1 MCEIISATTM
11 AYISIASAAVSV
23 YATQQSA
30 KAQRGAIKAQQ
41 ENERE
46 EVHAKA
52 EEELGQRIRQARE
65 RRARARV
72 AAGESGALGAS
83 FAASI
88 NQSLADTDYDAAIV
102 SKNAAFAQ
110 RGIDDRANVAL
121 SQIRD
126 PSALEAGLQI
136 ASAGISGYQAGL
148 GIENLRSAA
157 DSGRIA
163 VDMVDASGNLAESVS
178 EGTSLAD
185 SINSGAAAGGYA

>member
-11 AYISIASAAVSV
+11 MYISIASAAVSA
-23 YATQQSA
+23 YATHESA

-46 EVHAKA
+46 EVAAKA
-52 EEELGQRIRQARE
+52 EEELGQRIRQSRE

-88 NQSLADTDYDAAIV
+88 NQSLADQDYDAAIV

-136 ASAGISGYQAGL
+136 ATAGIAGYQTGL
-148 GIENLRSAA
+148 GIENLRS
-157 DSGRIA
+157 G
-163 VDMVDASGNLAESVS
+163 VS
-178 EGTSLAD
+178 KTTE
-185 SINSGAAAGGYA
+185 IAAGSMSPVANPNAGKLTIFGDPIK

>member
-1 MCEIISATTM
+1 MCEPISATTM
-11 AYISIASAAVSV
+11 MYISIASAAVGV
-23 YATQQSA
+23 YAQHQTA
-30 KAQRGAIKAQQ
+30 KAQRAAIKQQQ

-46 EVHAKA
+46 EVHDKA

-102 SKNAAFAQ
+102 SKNSAFAQ

-136 ASAGISGYQAGL
+136 ATAGINGYRTGL
-148 GIENLRSAA
+148 GIENLRTAQTAGSSLVPSVDIGTAVADTNLTAA
-157 DSGRIA
+157 VPA
-163 VDMVDASGNLAESVS
+163 
-178 EGTSLAD
+178 
-185 SINSGAAAGGYA
+185 